1 METVADLLAGKLGD
15 VVATSPNASVR
26 QATWL
31 MNDHSIGSL
40 LVTESDRLV
49 GIFTERD
56 VLRRVVAEGRSPE
69 TTPVNDVMT
78 REVVCVTPE
87 TLIEEVADLMRRRR
101 IRHVPIINADE
112 SVVGV
117 VSIGD
122 INAHRFAACA
132 TELVQVQAYIMGR
145 A

>member
-1 METVADLLAGKLGD
+1 MDTVAELLAAKPRHI
-15 VVATSPNASVR
+15 ATTSPTATVR

-31 MNDHSIGSL
+31 MNEHSIGSL
-40 LVTESDRLV
+40 LVTASDRLV

-69 TTPVNDVMT
+69 STPVSDVMT
-78 REVVCVTPE
+78 REVVCCSADTP
-87 TLIEEVADLMRRRR
+87 IEEVADLMRRRR
-101 IRHVPIINADE
+101 IRHVPIVNADE
-112 SVVGV
+112 SLVGV

>member
-1 METVADLLAGKLGD
+1 METVADLLAAKPRSILF
-15 VVATSPNASVR
+15 TSPSATVR
-26 QATWL
+26 QATLL
-31 MNDHSIGSL
+31 MNEHSIGSL
-40 LVTESDRLV
+40 LVTVSDRLV

-69 TTPVNDVMT
+69 TTLISDVMT
-78 REVVCVTPE
+78 SEVVCCSPE
-87 TLIEEVADLMRRRR
+87 APVEEVADLMRRRR
-101 IRHVPIINADE
+101 IRHVPIVDRE
-112 SVVGV
+112 EKLVGV

-122 INAHRFAACA
+122 INARRFAACA

>member
-1 METVADLLAGKLGD
+1 MDTIADLLAAKPRHI
-15 VVATSPNASVR
+15 VSTSPTATVR

-31 MNDHSIGSL
+31 MNEHSIGSL
-40 LVTESDRLV
+40 LVTSGERLV

-69 TTPVNDVMT
+69 TTHVSDVMT
-78 REVVCVTPE
+78 REVACCSPDTP
-87 TLIEEVADLMRRRR
+87 IEDVAHLMRRRR
-101 IRHVPIINADE
+101 IRHLPVVDDDE
-112 SVVGV
+112 SIVGI